1 MQTIELLAPAGS
13 WEALE
18 AAVNAGADAVYMGGK
33 AFGAR
38 AYASNF
44 DEAEMAKAVYF
55 AHMHSVRIYITV
67 NTLVDDSEL
76 LALGQYLVFLHNVGV
91 DGIIVQDLGVIRL
104 AKKLVPGLHLH
115 ASTQMSITNSG
126 GVDFAIS
133 AGMERSVVARE
144 LSLKELK
151 AACSRGTEIETFIHG
166 ALCVCYSGQCL
177 MSSLIGG
184 RSGNRGRC
192 AQPCRLPYKLLNADG
207 KEMLKGDEAGQYLL
221 SPKDMNTLRILPQL
235 IEAGVVSYK
244 IEGRMK
250 RPEYVAVV
258 VDAYRRAIDSYKA
271 GRYEVPEEDFANI
284 EQIFNR
290 DFTTAYL
297 TNRPGKEMMSDR
309 RPNNRGVLIG
319 RVTKLDKQGNK
330 AVVKLDKELHLGD
343 GLEFWVSVGGRVG
356 TTVTSMYLET
366 APNKNKKKNIN
377 DNKAKNG
384 KQAKALPKETANNGF
399 AIGCEVNYADVGQQ
413 VIIDVPK
420 GVRLNDRVFRT
431 LDAGLMAY
439 AGQFFGPDSKRRI
452 GIDAVVTAH
461 LGEPMTIMLTD
472 EEGHTGFAQ
481 TDFIVEQALK
491 RPLDAAGVRKQ
502 LERLGTTEYELK
514 NLEFIQDDNIIVPVS
529 EMNEARRQACEALD
543 KARLEDFGPVRE
555 AVKYSDNEILAIA
568 HAGAEVEPKV
578 AKPSKRKGSNNQ
590 AKLTV
595 HCDTVP
601 KVQAALAAGA
611 ERILFGGDCFTHE
624 PMVNLKDSDYR
635 TVANLVHKAG
645 RELAFATPRIVKE
658 AQLAYFDKLFALWS
672 ELEPECVYINNNGL
686 WPYAKKHDLP
696 LLADMSLNIFN
707 SQSLK
712 FWTEQGAL
720 QGTLSPEL
728 TMAQVEE
735 LVNAS
740 PIPVECMVQGRL
752 EMMVSEYCVG
762 GSFLGNLHKGT
773 CQFKCGEKLFL
784 GDRKEAQ
791 FPVVTDQYCKMHIL
805 NAHELSLVANVQ
817 QLQEMGVA
825 SLRMDARNYEPEQ
838 IAELIALY
846 KQVLGG
852 AVEKPE
858 NLPGTT
864 RGHYFRG
871 VM

>member
-1 MQTIELLAPAGS
+1 MEKQANEKYIELLAPAGS

-44 DEAEMAKAVYF
+44 DEEEMAKAVYF
-55 AHMHSVRIYITV
+55 AHMHGVRIFITV
-67 NTLVDDSEL
+67 NTLVDDSEMV
-76 LALGQYLVFLHNVGV
+76 ALGQYLIFLHNVGV
-91 DGIIVQDLGVIRL
+91 DGIIVQDMGVIRL
-104 AKKLVPGLHLH
+104 AKKIVPDLPLH

-144 LSLKELK
+144 LSLKELQ

-192 AQPCRLPYKLLNADG
+192 AQPCRLPYKLLNAAG
-207 KEMLKGDEAGQYLL
+207 KEMLSGDDAGQYLL
-221 SPKDMNTLRILPQL
+221 SPKDMNALSILPQL
-235 IEAGVVSYK
+235 IDAGVVSYK

-258 VDAYRRAIDSYKA
+258 VDAYRRAMDSYKA
-271 GRYEVPEEDFANI
+271 GNYHVPEEDYANI

-297 TNRPGKEMMSDR
+297 VDCPGKEMMSDR
-309 RPNNRGVLIG
+309 RPNNRGVLVG
-319 RVTKLDKQGNK
+319 RVTKLDKLGNK
-330 AVVKLDKELHLGD
+330 AVVKLEKELHLGD
-343 GLEFWVSVGGRVG
+343 GLEFWVKVGGRVG
-356 TTVTSMYLET
+356 TTVTNMQVVG
-366 APNKNKKKNIN
+366 PN
-377 DNKAKNG
+377 
-384 KQAKALPKETANNGF
+384 
-399 AIGCEVNYADVGQQ
+399 Q
-413 VIIDVPK
+413 VKIDVPK

-431 LDAGLMAY
+431 LDANLMAY
-439 AGQFFGPDSKRRI
+439 ASKFFGPDSKQRI
-452 GIDAVVTAH
+452 PVDVMVTANI
-461 LGEPMTIMLTD
+461 GEPMTLLFTD
-472 EEGHTGFAQ
+472 ADGNTGFAQ
-481 TDFIVEQALK
+481 TNFIVEKALK
-491 RPLDAAGVRKQ
+491 RPLDEAGVRKQ
-502 LERLGTTEYELK
+502 MERLGTTEYELRG
-514 NLEFIQDDNIIVPVS
+514 LEFIHDENVMVPVS

-543 KARLEDFGPVRE
+543 KARLEAFGPVRPN
-555 AVKYSDNEILAIA
+555 VKLSDKQLEIIIGEAIA
-568 HAGAEVEPKV
+568 GQEAPKAG
-578 AKPSKRKGSNNQ
+578 KRKGNKSS

-601 KVQAALAAGA
+601 KVQAAIAAGA

-624 PMVNLKDSDYR
+624 PMVNLKEADYR
-635 TVANLVHKAG
+635 TVAGLVHKAG

-658 AQLAYFDKLFALWS
+658 GQLAYFDKLFALWS
-672 ELEPECVYINNNGL
+672 ELEPTCVYISNNGL
-686 WPYAKKHDLP
+686 WPYAEKHNLP
-696 LLADMSLNIFN
+696 LVADMSLNIFN
-707 SQSLK
+707 TQSLK
-712 FWTEQGAL
+712 FWKEKGAL
-720 QGTLSPEL
+720 QGTLSAEL
-728 TMAQVEE
+728 TMGQVE
-735 LVNAS
+735 AIAKQS
-740 PIPVECMVQGRL
+740 PLPVECMIQGRL

-762 GSFLGNLHKGT
+762 GSFLGNLHKGA
-773 CQFKCGEKLFL
+773 CKFRCGEQLFL

-825 SLRMDARNYEPEQ
+825 SLRIDGRNDEPQ
-838 IAELIALY
+838 RIAELISIY

-852 AVEKPE
+852 AVEEPQ